1 MDLDMMEPESD
12 ESTYWTTPPLIRLH
26 KPVEPRRYTPMF
38 ICVEGMQS
46 SARFGIKKGENI
58 IGRSLTCDV
67 ALQDDMA
74 SRRHARVVYKNGDQP
89 DQPPECFVED
99 LGSRNGT
106 ELNGELVTSPKRL
119 NERDRILVGG
129 TLLGFFLRDE
139 KEMENEQLLYE
150 MATRDALTGLDNRY
164 QFRTH
169 MRLYVE
175 RAKRYGHTVS
185 LAIIDADH
193 FKAVNDRHGH
203 DVGDKVL
210 LHLARLIEACCRST
224 EICARWGGEEF
235 VVLMPDADHAAAF
248 ALAERIRATVESTPL
263 RQPANPI
270 YLTVSGGVA
279 ELGLSDDMD
288 SLFRNADQNLLKAKQ
303 CGRNRVC

>member
-1 MDLDMMEPESD
+1 
-12 ESTYWTTPPLIRLH
+12 
-26 KPVEPRRYTPMF
+26 MF

-46 SARFGIKKGENI
+46 GSRFAIKKGENV
-58 IGRSLTCDV
+58 IGRSTSCDIG
-67 ALQDDMA
+67 LQDDMA
-74 SRRHARVVYKNGDQP
+74 SRRHARVIYQNGERP
-89 DQPPECFVED
+89 DQQPECFLED

-106 ELNGELVTSPKRL
+106 ELNGEPVTSSRRL
-119 NERDRILVGG
+119 SERDRVLIGG

-139 KEMENEQLLYE
+139 KELENEQLLYE

-169 MRLYVE
+169 MNHYVE
-175 RAKRYGHTVS
+175 RAKRNGHTVS
-185 LAIIDADH
+185 LIVIDADH

-203 DVGDKVL
+203 DVGDKAL

-235 VVLMPDADHAAAF
+235 VILMPDADVASAF
-248 ALAERIRATVESTPL
+248 ALAERIRQTVESNPL
-263 RQPANPI
+263 RQPGNPI
-270 YLTVSGGVA
+270 YLTVSAGVS
-279 ELGLSDDMD
+279 ELGLSDDTD

-303 CGRNRVC
+303 SGRNRVC